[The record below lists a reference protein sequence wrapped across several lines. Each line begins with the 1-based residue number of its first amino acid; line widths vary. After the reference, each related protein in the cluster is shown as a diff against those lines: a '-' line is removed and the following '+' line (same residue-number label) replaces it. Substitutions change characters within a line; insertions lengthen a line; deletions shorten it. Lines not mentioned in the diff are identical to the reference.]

1 MNEMTEL
8 IPLVALLR
16 YGSYRSSQMKL
27 RQRLIGGEKP
37 SEIIREESEQERLID
52 QANNDVQHWLST
64 GENPLSWLDSDYPQ
78 QLRDVHDFPPIIF
91 TRGNLKEIDQ
101 GICIVGSRNA
111 RPQAISATRQIA
123 RILCNSGWT
132 VVSGLAKG
140 IDTAAHTETLK
151 LQGRTVAV
159 IGNGIDQTYPKENAG
174 LQREI
179 EDRGLILSQFWPG
192 SSPTKFTF
200 PMRNAVMSAYASAT
214 IIVSA
219 EEKSGTRHQARQAV
233 AHGRPLVVSGSV
245 YEDTSWGRRLV
256 NDPYTLSAVA
266 YSPEEAVQQ
275 AMEMTRLT
283 QSGFPF

>member
-1 MNEMTEL
+1 MNEMSEL

-16 YGSYRSSQMKL
+16 YGSYRNSQMKL
-27 RQRLIGGEKP
+27 RQRLTSGEMP
-37 SEIIREESEQERLID
+37 SEIIREEAEQQRLLD
-52 QANNDVQHWLST
+52 QAYKDIQHWLSS

-91 TRGNLKEIDQ
+91 TRGNLKKLDQ
-101 GICIVGSRNA
+101 GICIVGSRKA
-111 RPQAISATRQIA
+111 GPQAISATRQIA
-123 RILCNSGWT
+123 YILVHSGWT

-140 IDTAAHTETLK
+140 IDAAAHAETLR
-151 LQGRTVAV
+151 LHGRTVAV
-159 IGNGIDQTYPKENAG
+159 IGNGIDQTYPKENTE

-179 EDRGLILSQFWPG
+179 EASGLTLSQFWPG
-192 SSPTKFTF
+192 SSPTKFSF
-200 PMRNAVMSAYASAT
+200 PIRNAVMSAYASAT

-233 AHGRPLVVSGSV
+233 AHGRPLVISGSV

-256 NDPYTLSAVA
+256 DDASILSAVA

-283 QSGFPF
+283 QSGFPA